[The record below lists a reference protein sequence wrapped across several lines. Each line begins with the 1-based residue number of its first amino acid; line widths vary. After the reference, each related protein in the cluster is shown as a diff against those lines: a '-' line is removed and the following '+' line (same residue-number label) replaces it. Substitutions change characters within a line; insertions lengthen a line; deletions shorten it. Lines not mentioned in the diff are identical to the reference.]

1 MTIFIARSPSV
12 CNICCRRW
20 AFLFP
25 PFNPIPMKNTLR
37 PLQVGVATVLRPTP
51 CRITLLILF
60 FLVTSHIGYSQTVYV
75 TKTGEKYHD
84 DGCRYLSRSKISTTL
99 QDAKAN
105 GYTGCSVCK
114 PSSTVK
120 PSTQKVMSTPAPAPV
135 RKATS
140 TQCTGMTKAK
150 KRCLRMTTS
159 ANGRCYQH

>member
-1 MTIFIARSPSV
+1 MLQADG
-12 CNICCRRW
+12 
-20 AFLFP
+20 LFFST
-25 PFNPIPMKNTLR
+25 FNRIPMKNPLG
-37 PLQVGVATVLRPTP
+37 PLQAGIATILRATP

-60 FLVTSHIGYSQTVYV
+60 FFLTSQIGYSQTVYV

-99 QDAKAN
+99 QDAKEN
-105 GYTGCSVCK
+105 GYTACSVCK

-120 PSTQKVMSTPAPAPV
+120 SSTQKVTSTPAPAPV

-140 TQCTGMTKAK
+140 TQCTGMTKAN

>member
-1 MTIFIARSPSV
+1 MG
-12 CNICCRRW
+12 
-20 AFLFP
+20 FLFYLT
-25 PFNPIPMKNTLR
+25 FQAMKN
-37 PLQVGVATVLRPTP
+37 PLITRRLMDVAINLPSQTAWK
-51 CRITLLILF
+51 LLIL
-60 FLVTSHIGYSQTVYV
+60 LLIIILGSHSAFSQTVYV

-120 PSTQKVMSTPAPAPV
+120 PSTQKVMSRPAPAPV
-135 RKATS
+135 RKAAS